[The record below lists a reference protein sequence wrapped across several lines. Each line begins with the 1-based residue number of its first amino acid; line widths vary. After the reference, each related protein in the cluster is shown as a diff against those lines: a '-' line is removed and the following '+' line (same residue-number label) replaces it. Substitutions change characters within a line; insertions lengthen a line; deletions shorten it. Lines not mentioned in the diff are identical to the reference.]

1 MESCHLRQS
10 QRASLHFHPHAI
22 NHVRGERAY
31 MHRVLRPHHLPFSD
45 TLQNGLFHRRQA
57 RVQGQIATVRG
68 YRLLHVAFRVKGVRA
83 ELDGS
88 RDHISGNIHIYISD
102 ALDDYRLNEALSKL
116 SESTSVNTG
125 LSWLRICVYYAL
137 NTTTKN
143 LFSDV
148 NSANLKGSDLA
159 DLVYEA
165 AKFSVCQIAAVLSS
179 QCPRTAAQIDAAAD
193 KPLVNARCTPLEKNG
208 SMKAPASPTM
218 R

>member
-143 LFSDV
+143 L
-148 NSANLKGSDLA
+148 
-159 DLVYEA
+159 VYEA

-193 KPLVNARCTPLEKNG
+193 RPLVNARCTPLEKNG
-208 SMKAPASPTM
+208 SIKAPASPTM